1 MVIFFFIGK
10 TRHDDDV
17 SDELLEGEKRLFS
30 LFVSKREEA
39 SSILGF
45 SKEHCT
51 LWHAVQISLG
61 TAEAAKES

>member
-1 MVIFFFIGK
+1 MMMFLMNSWI
-10 TRHDDDV
+10 
-17 SDELLEGEKRLFS
+17 EGEKER

>member
-1 MVIFFFIGK
+1 MVTFFFIGK

-17 SDELLEGEKRLFS
+17 SDELLEGKRLFS
-30 LFVSKREEA
+30 LFVSKREEEA